1 MDRPNLSSQ
10 VNSQV
15 DLLGNPASHQVNQ
28 ASHLANKADHKVNQ
42 ASNLVNQVDH
52 HNLDPSQVN
61 LAVHHS
67 KSLHLVHLLQQDLRL
82 GHPNHLR
89 LHPGQLD
96 PLLVQ
101 ASKDHQLHL
110 LAHLQPHLDLQ
121 QHLKGLH

>member
-1 MDRPNLSSQ
+1 MDQPNPSNQ

-15 DLLGNPASHQVNQ
+15 DLLGNPVSHQVNQ

-42 ASNLVNQVDH
+42 ANNLVSLVDH
-52 HNLDPSQVN
+52 HNLDPNQVN
-61 LAVHHS
+61 LAVHRN

-82 GHPNHLR
+82 DHPNHLR
-89 LHPGQLD
+89 LHPGLLD

-101 ASKDHQLHL
+101 VSQDHRLHL
-110 LAHLQPHLDLQ
+110 LAHLQLHLSLQ